1 MFHSVWKWLKRLLLL
16 TLTVTVLGAAAGAV
30 GYLHYSRDLPS
41 VETLHTWRPP
51 QGTKVYCKGFV
62 LCAEFYKE
70 RRTWVDIATL
80 PPHVK
85 NAFLAAEDA
94 DFYHHEGLDFF
105 GM

>member
-1 MFHSVWKWLKRLLLL
+1 M
-16 TLTVTVLGAAAGAV
+16 
-30 GYLHYSRDLPS
+30 
-41 VETLHTWRPP
+41 
-51 QGTKVYCKGFV
+51 

-105 GM
+105 GMARAGIKALSITLSLETSRYPHFLGSVPGC